1 MALGSKGVVGRSQI
15 RNAAQERR
23 AVTERAIL
31 DAAESL
37 IEERPFGA
45 ISVEDV
51 MTATGL
57 GRTAFYRYFHDLES
71 VVERLM
77 NRLID
82 QLWSASADWF
92 FSDDPLAP
100 LDEAMRRFAAVYRDH
115 GRVLQAFEDAAR
127 AGSELRVRWNESL
140 ATMVGPLKSHL
151 LRLML
156 DGRASAELP
165 EQTIDALAI
174 FTERYLLSVYG
185 EGGETSIEWPTAV
198 LLQVW
203 SRTLQLR

>member
-1 MALGSKGVVGRSQI
+1 MVGRDQTRS
-15 RNAAQERR
+15 AAQERR

-37 IEERPFGA
+37 IEQRPFA
-45 ISVEDV
+45 EISVEDV
-51 MTATGL
+51 MAATGL
-57 GRTAFYRYFHDLES
+57 GRTAFYRYFPDLES

-77 NRLID
+77 AAMMEEI
-82 QLWSASADWF
+82 WAASAQWILSEDPMT
-92 FSDDPLAP
+92 PLA
-100 LDEAMRRFAAVYRDH
+100 DAIRRLVAVYRDH

>member
-1 MALGSKGVVGRSQI
+1 MVGRTQT
-15 RNAAQERR
+15 RTAAQERR
-23 AVTERAIL
+23 AATERAIL
-31 DAAESL
+31 DAAETL
-37 IEERPFGA
+37 IEERPYSE

-51 MTATGL
+51 MATTQL
-57 GRTAFYRYFHDLES
+57 GRTAFYRYFPDLES

-77 NRLID
+77 GGLID
-82 QLWSASADWF
+82 DIWSASTEWLL
-92 FSDDPLAP
+92 SDDPMAP
-100 LDEAMRRFAAVYRDH
+100 LTDAIRRLVVVYRDH

-127 AGSELRVRWNESL
+127 AGSELRAKWNESL
-140 ATMVGPLKSHL
+140 GTMVDPLKSHL

-156 DGRASAELP
+156 AGRASAEFP
-165 EQTIDALAI
+165 EQTIDALTI

-185 EGGETSIEWPTAV
+185 EGGEVSVEWPTVV